1 MQEIVQLEDVPYK
14 QTTVLVYETTFSVM
28 TRLTEC
34 SRHVEWRGWSVLSGN
49 FGVREAVSM
58 KLAGCVEQGYNPSI
72 AAVAA
77 LAAAGAAG

>member
-49 FGVREAVSM
+49 FGVCLDGERLPSSLGSVSPVRAM
-58 KLAGCVEQGYNPSI
+58 PI
-72 AAVAA
+72 VAS
-77 LAAAGAAG
+77 